1 MKRQLVCLA
10 LLSTPLLASAQDQ
23 PRPEGAR
30 PGGQRPAGA
39 PAGGEGRPA
48 LPSPVVQG
56 SGKLTGTVL
65 DAASKQPVPFATVAL
80 LNAAGKPI
88 DGTVADDKGKFSI
101 GGVAAGTYTVQVSFI
116 GYKNL
121 EKPGVSFTDAGE
133 TVNLGTITL
142 ASATQQLGE
151 VVVQGQR
158 SLVEEKVDRTI
169 YNAEKDETT
178 RGGDATDVLKR
189 VPLLSV
195 DLDGNVS
202 LRGSSNIKVLINN
215 KPSTIAASNVADAL
229 KQIPADQIK
238 SVEVI
243 TSPSAKYDAEGSG
256 GIINIITK
264 KDNLQGKTLDM
275 RTSVGYRSADLGL
288 NAGYRTGK
296 MGFTLG
302 GGMRTGYN
310 TPGSYE
316 NTQLT
321 TSPTDGT
328 QRLTTQQADTRRR
341 NLGGRVNFGWDYD
354 INKRNALS
362 LGVQLGVRNGQNYQD
377 ALITRTYA
385 GNSTDG
391 PLVNMSVRDVTS
403 TDRTNNLDLSLN
415 YTHLFTKPQH
425 EFSLLTLYSRTNA
438 TNDFS
443 NTLYNTDEVTQ
454 RLKNQNDSYN
464 QEVTVQADY
473 QVPLGKSQLLELGAK
488 DIMRQV
494 RSEYTYLL
502 ADGATGEFRSL
513 PGSSLTNVFNY
524 NQNVAAGYLSY
535 TLSFLKS
542 YSLKA
547 GARYE
552 QTTIDADFQTGQTVK
567 LPSYGVLVPS
577 VNLSRKLANGD
588 MIKAAYNRR
597 IQRPSLQ
604 FLNPNIQASNPLNVT
619 QGNPLLRPEYTNSY
633 ELSYSTFLKGTT
645 LSFSGFVRN
654 TTGSIQAVRTPL
666 GGDTI
671 RTSYANIGNE
681 SAYGM
686 NVFANVNLAGKLSL
700 SGGPD
705 LYYAVLRNN
714 VSDVLYNA
722 KNEGW
727 VLSGRLFGSYN
738 FTPKWGLQFFG
749 FYRGRQVQLQGYQSG
764 FGVYSLGLKRDLWD
778 KKGSLG
784 FGVDNFLTPTYKIR
798 SEVVSPLVTQN
809 SVNTMQML
817 GFRVNFSYRIGKL
830 TTAPTQRRKKS
841 VNNDD
846 LKSGGEGTD
855 TSTQQQ
861 GGGRP

>member
-1 MKRQLVCLA
+1 MKSQLVCLA
-10 LLSTPLLASAQDQ
+10 LISTPLLASAQDQ
-23 PRPEGAR
+23 PRPA
-30 PGGQRPAGA
+30 GQRPAGA
-39 PAGGEGRPA
+39 PAAGDARPA
-48 LPSPVVQG
+48 LPGPVVQG

-65 DAASKQPVPFATVAL
+65 DAGTKQPVPFATVAL

-88 DGTVADDKGKFSI
+88 DGSVADDKGKFSI
-101 GGVAAGTYTVQVSFI
+101 GGIPAGTYTVQVSFI

-121 EKPGVSFTDAGE
+121 EKPGVTFSDAGE
-133 TVNLGTITL
+133 TQNLGTLTL
-142 ASATQQLGE
+142 ASAAQQLGE

-264 KDNLQGKTLDM
+264 KDNLQGKTLDL
-275 RTSVGYRSADLGL
+275 RTSAGFRTSDLSL
-288 NAGYRTGK
+288 NAGYRQGK

-302 GGMRTGYN
+302 GGVRTSYN
-310 TPGSYE
+310 TPGSFE
-316 NTQLT
+316 NSQLA
-321 TSPTDGT
+321 TSPVDGT
-328 QRLTTQQADTRRR
+328 QRLTIQQADARRQ
-341 NLGGRVNFGWDYD
+341 NLGGRANFGWDYD
-354 INKRNALS
+354 FNKQNNLS
-362 LGVQLGVRNGQNYQD
+362 LGVQLGVRNGTNYQD
-377 ALITRTYA
+377 RLLTQTYSGA
-385 GNSTDG
+385 STSG
-391 PLVNMSVRDVTS
+391 TLLSSSLRDAVT
-403 TDRTNNLDLSLN
+403 TDRTNNLDLSLTYN
-415 YTHLFTKPQH
+415 HLFAKPQH

-438 TNDFS
+438 TNDFT
-443 NTLYNTDEVTQ
+443 NTLYDTDAVTQ

-464 QEVTVQADY
+464 QEATVQADY

-488 DIMRQV
+488 DIMRRV

-502 ADGATGEFRSL
+502 ADGATGDFRAL

-535 TLSFLKS
+535 TLSFLKT

-552 QTTIDADFQTGQTVK
+552 QTTIDADFQTGQVVK

-588 MIKAAYNRR
+588 MVKAAYNRR

-604 FLNPNIQASNPLNVT
+604 FLNPNIQAANPLNVT
-619 QGNPLLRPEYTNSY
+619 QGNPLLRPEFTNSY

-645 LSFSGFVRN
+645 LSFSGFARN
-654 TTGSIQAVRTPL
+654 TDRSIQALRTL
-666 GGDTI
+666 RGDTI
-671 RTSYANIGNE
+671 RTSYANIGTEN
-681 SAYGM
+681 AYGL

-714 VSDVLYNA
+714 GTDPLYNA
-722 KNEGW
+722 SNRGW
-727 VLSGRLFGSYN
+727 VVSGRMFGSYN
-738 FTPKWGLQFFG
+738 FTPKWGLQFFA

-784 FGVDNFLTPTYKIR
+784 FGLDNFLTPTNRVR
-798 SEVVSPLVTQN
+798 SSVESPLISQQ

-830 TTAPTQRRKKS
+830 TTAPTQRRKKE
-841 VNNDD
+841 VTNDD
-846 LKSGGEGTD
+846 LKGGEG
-855 TSTQQQ
+855 Q
-861 GGGRP
+861 

>member
-1 MKRQLVCLA
+1 MKRPLICLA
-10 LLSTPLLASAQDQ
+10 LLGAPGLVAAQQ
-23 PRPEGAR
+23 PQPTRPEGA
-30 PGGQRPAGA
+30 PAGA
-39 PAGGEGRPA
+39 PPRPA
-48 LPSPVVQG
+48 PVVQG
-56 SGKLTGTVL
+56 TGRLTGTVL
-65 DAASKQPVPFATVAL
+65 DAGTQQPVPFATVAL
-80 LNAAGKPI
+80 LGAAGKPV
-88 DGTVADDKGKFSI
+88 DGTVADDKGKFSL

-121 EKPGVSFTDAGE
+121 EKPGVTFTERGE
-133 TVNLGTITL
+133 TVNLGPVTL
-142 ASATQQLGE
+142 TAATQQLGE

-158 SLVEEKVDRTI
+158 SLVEEKVDRTV

-215 KPSTIAASNVADAL
+215 KPSTIAASNVAEAL

-264 KDNLQGKTLDM
+264 KDNLQGKTLDLRTTAGF
-275 RTSVGYRSADLGL
+275 RTSDAGL
-288 NAGYRTGK
+288 NAGYRRGK

-302 GGMRTGYN
+302 GGLRTSYN
-310 TPGSYE
+310 TPGSFE

-321 TSPTDGT
+321 TDPIDGS
-328 QRLTTQQADTRRR
+328 QRLTTQQADARRN
-341 NLGGRVNFGWDYD
+341 NLGGRFNFGWDYD
-354 INKRNALS
+354 INKQNSLS
-362 LGVQLGVRNGQNYQD
+362 FGAQLGLRNGQNYQD
-377 ALITRTYA
+377 GLLTRTYGGA
-385 GNSTDG
+385 VIRADSLISSSLRNA
-391 PLVNMSVRDVTS
+391 VTN
-403 TDRTNNLDLSLN
+403 DRNNTLDLNLS
-415 YTHLFTKPQH
+415 YTHQFSQPQH

-438 TNDFS
+438 TNDFT
-443 NTLYNTDEVTQ
+443 NTLYDGDVVTR

-473 QVPLGKSQLLELGAK
+473 QVPVGKSQLLELGAK
-488 DIMRQV
+488 DIMRRV

-502 ADGATGEFRSL
+502 ADGAAGDFEPVGS
-513 PGSSLTNVFNY
+513 SSLTNVFNY

-552 QTTIDADFQTGQTVK
+552 HTTIDADFQTGTAVQ

-577 VNLSRKLANGD
+577 VNLSRKLSNGD

-604 FLNPNIQASNPLNVT
+604 LLNPNIQAANPFNVT
-619 QGNPLLRPEYTNSY
+619 QGEPTLRPEYTNSY

-645 LSFSGFVRN
+645 LNFSTFARN
-654 TTGSIQAVRTPL
+654 TTGSIQPVRTVD
-666 GGDTI
+666 GAVI
-671 RTSYANIGNE
+671 RTTYANIGTEN
-681 SAYGM
+681 AYGL

-727 VLSGRLFGSYN
+727 VLSGRVFGSYN

-778 KKGSLG
+778 KKGSIG
-784 FGVDNFLTPTYKIR
+784 FGLDNFLTPTNKVR
-798 SEVVSPLVTQN
+798 SSVESPLISQY

-830 TTAPTQRRKKS
+830 TTAPTQRRKKE

-846 LKSGGEGTD
+846 LKGGEG
-855 TSTQQQ
+855 Q
-861 GGGRP
+861 

>member
-1 MKRQLVCLA
+1 M
-10 LLSTPLLASAQDQ
+10 P
-23 PRPEGAR
+23 GA
-30 PGGQRPAGA
+30 A
-39 PAGGEGRPA
+39 PAAQSAP
-48 LPSPVVQG
+48 QG
-56 SGKLTGTVL
+56 SGRLTGTVL
-65 DAASKQPVPFATVAL
+65 DAGNQQPVPFATVAL

-88 DGTVADDKGKFSI
+88 DGSVADDKGKFSI
-101 GGVAAGTYTVQVSFI
+101 NGIPAGTYTVQISFI
-116 GYKNL
+116 GYKTL
-121 EKPGVSFTDAGE
+121 EKPGLSFTDAGE
-133 TVNLGTITL
+133 TQNLGSIAL
-142 ASATQQLGE
+142 ASAAQQLGE

-158 SLVEEKVDRTI
+158 SLVEEKVDRTV

-202 LRGSSNIKVLINN
+202 LRGSSNIRVLINN

-264 KDNLQGKTLDM
+264 KDNLQGKTLDL

-288 NAGYRTGK
+288 NSGYRTGK
-296 MGFTLG
+296 MGFSLG
-302 GGMRTGYN
+302 GGLRTGYN
-310 TPGSYE
+310 TPGSFE

-321 TSPTDGT
+321 TDPIDGT
-328 QRLTTQQADTRRR
+328 QRLTTQQADTRRQ

-354 INKRNALS
+354 INKQNSLS
-362 LGVQLGVRNGQNYQD
+362 FGAQLGLRNGQNYQD
-377 ALITRTYA
+377 ALLTRTYEGSTAA
-385 GNSTDG
+385 GTLLSST
-391 PLVNMSVRDVTS
+391 LRDATN

-415 YTHLFTKPQH
+415 YTHLFSKPQH

-438 TNDFS
+438 TNDFT
-443 NTLYNTDEVTQ
+443 NTVFDPDTDAVTQ

-473 QVPLGKSQLLELGAK
+473 QVPIGKSQLLELGAK
-488 DIMRQV
+488 DIMRRV

-502 ADGATGEFRSL
+502 ADGATGEFQPV

-535 TLSFLKS
+535 TLSFLKN

-552 QTTIDADFQTGQTVK
+552 YTTIDADFQTGQTVQ

-577 VNLSRKLANGD
+577 VNLSRKLSNGD
-588 MIKAAYNRR
+588 MVKAAYNRR

-604 FLNPNIQASNPLNVT
+604 FLNPNIQAANPLSVT
-619 QGNPLLRPEYTNSY
+619 QGNPALEPEYTNSY

-645 LSFSGFVRN
+645 LNFSTFARN
-654 TTGSIQAVRTPL
+654 TTGSIQPVREVDGAV
-666 GGDTI
+666 I
-671 RTSYANIGNE
+671 RTTYDNIGTEN
-681 SAYGM
+681 AYGL

-705 LYYAVLRNN
+705 VYYAVLRNN
-714 VSDVLYNA
+714 AGNSLFSASNR
-722 KNEGW
+722 GW
-727 VLSGRLFGSYN
+727 VASGRLFGSYN

-784 FGVDNFLTPTYKIR
+784 FGVDNFLTPTYKLR
-798 SEVVSPLVTQN
+798 NSVESPLIAQN

-855 TSTQQQ
+855 TSGGTQQ